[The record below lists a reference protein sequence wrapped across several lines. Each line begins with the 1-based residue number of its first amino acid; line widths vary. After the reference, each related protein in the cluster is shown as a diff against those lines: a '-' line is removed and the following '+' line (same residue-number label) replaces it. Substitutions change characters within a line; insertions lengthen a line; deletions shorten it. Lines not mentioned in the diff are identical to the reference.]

1 MWESVLHL
9 RWLLGSPSAGGM
21 GASLVSSP
29 AGSDLLA
36 LSCQRQVSK
45 ERRAQDGDF
54 PLNLCRTEGTW
65 KTRFAQTVPP
75 LFSARLRKF
84 KAPHRAGYGQT
95 VGGQGWAG
103 WFRVAGVLMTALLLQ
118 SCASAGDDHGG
129 IEAEKAKQLEDAR
142 AQARAPFQAGA
153 LATRAVRPV
162 TLRDS
167 GQPDA
172 ISYLRH
178 VDFRFDGGV
187 GFVIDELALRMVPR
201 EAGDPVWLDDVS
213 SYTLQP
219 VNGTVR
225 VTADSM
231 AALFNTVV
239 FARGPRSDPPLRNFR
254 FSLEDDALDM
264 HAEMRRRGA
273 WVPIE
278 LRGPLVLRDPQTI
291 VFRPNVVKVRGQDA
305 GPLMGAAR
313 IELADLL
320 PVSTPSVQLAGSE
333 IVMQVPRL
341 FPPPALDL
349 KLSAIRVTRDGLVMQ
364 IGDGR
369 PQMPPLA
376 NASDAQRPYI
386 LFRGGDIRFMR
397 SMPMNA
403 RIDIV
408 VADPARPFVFNL
420 YRYRDQLVAGSL
432 RFSPDGGIR
441 VRMPSFGTLAAGQTP
456 KTARPAVHLARRT
469 AP

>member
-1 MWESVLHL
+1 
-9 RWLLGSPSAGGM
+9 LGA
-21 GASLVSSP
+21 A
-29 AGSDLLA
+29 
-36 LSCQRQVSK
+36 C
-45 ERRAQDGDF
+45 
-54 PLNLCRTEGTW
+54 
-65 KTRFAQTVPP
+65 
-75 LFSARLRKF
+75 
-84 KAPHRAGYGQT
+84 
-95 VGGQGWAG
+95 
-103 WFRVAGVLMTALLLQ
+103 LLQ
-118 SCASAGDDHGG
+118 SCATADDGRG
-129 IEAEKAKQLEDAR
+129 SIEAEKAKQLEDAR
-142 AQARAPFQAGA
+142 AQARAPFQAGN
-153 LATRAVRPV
+153 LATREVRPT

-172 ISYLRH
+172 ITYLRQ

-187 GFVIDELALRMVPR
+187 GFLVDQLALRMVPR
-201 EAGDPVWLDDVS
+201 QPGDPVWLDDVS
-213 SYTLQP
+213 SYSLQP

-225 VTADSM
+225 VTAQSM

-239 FARGPRSDPPLRNFR
+239 FARGPGSEPPLRR
-254 FSLEDDALDM
+254 FSFALEDGALDM
-264 HAEMRRRGA
+264 RAEMHRRGA

-291 VFRPNVVKVRGQDA
+291 VFRPNVVKVQGQDA
-305 GPLMGAAR
+305 SALMGAAH

-320 PVSTPSVQLAGSE
+320 PVSTPAVQLAGSE
-333 IVMQVPRL
+333 IVMQVPKL

-349 KLSAIRVTRDGLVMQ
+349 KLSAIRVTHDGLVMQ
-364 IGDGR
+364 IGEGN

-376 NASDAQRPYI
+376 HAADAQRPYI

-408 VADPARPFVFNL
+408 VADPAKPFVFNL

-441 VRMPSFGTLAAGQTP
+441 VLMPSFDTLAA
-456 KTARPAVHLARRT
+456 ARPTKLAAKPVAKPALQLAKRT

>member
-1 MWESVLHL
+1 MWDLTLHYRNFGKSAL
-9 RWLLGSPSAGGM
+9 RAAG
-21 GASLVSSP
+21 AV
-29 AGSDLLA
+29 
-36 LSCQRQVSK
+36 
-45 ERRAQDGDF
+45 
-54 PLNLCRTEGTW
+54 
-65 KTRFAQTVPP
+65 
-75 LFSARLRKF
+75 
-84 KAPHRAGYGQT
+84 
-95 VGGQGWAG
+95 
-103 WFRVAGVLMTALLLQ
+103 VAALLLQ
-118 SCASAGDDHGG
+118 SCATAGDGHGG

-142 AQARAPFQAGA
+142 TQARAPFQAGN
-153 LATRAVRPV
+153 LATREVRPA

-187 GFVIDELALRMVPR
+187 GFQVDQLALRMVPR
-201 EAGDPVWLDDVS
+201 APGDPVWLDDVS
-213 SYTLQP
+213 SYALQP
-219 VNGTVR
+219 VSGSVR
-225 VTADSM
+225 VTAQSM

-239 FARGPRSDPPLRNFR
+239 FARGSGGDSPQPPLRNFS
-254 FSLEDDALDM
+254 FSLDDGTLDM
-264 HAEMRRRGA
+264 RAEMHRRGA

-305 GPLMGAAR
+305 GALMGAAH

-320 PVSTPSVQLAGSE
+320 PVSTPAVQLTGSE
-333 IVMQVPRL
+333 IVMQVPKL

-349 KLSAIRVTRDGLVMQ
+349 KLSAIRVTRDGLRMQ
-364 IGDGR
+364 IGDGN

-376 NASDAQRPYI
+376 NAADAQRPYI
-386 LFRGGDIRFMR
+386 LFRGGDIRFLR

-408 VADPARPFVFNL
+408 VADPAKPFVFNL

-432 RFSPDGGIR
+432 RFSPDGSIR
-441 VRMPSFGTLAAGQTP
+441 VLMPSFDTLSAARAAKATP
-456 KTARPAVHLARRT
+456 VNNVAKPALQLAKRT

>member
-1 MWESVLHL
+1 MWDLVLRL
-9 RWLLGSPSAGGM
+9 RWLRVDAD
-21 GASLVSSP
+21 GASPVSSP
-29 AGSDLLA
+29 AGADSLS
-36 LSCQRQVSK
+36 LSCQRK
-45 ERRAQDGDF
+45 EAKKGAPEMATSPWICVTGR
-54 PLNLCRTEGTW
+54 EGRQ
-65 KTRFAQTVPP
+65 TRCAQTSLPS
-75 LFSARLRKF
+75 FSSPRQKS
-84 KAPHRAGYGQT
+84 KAPSRAGYGQT
-95 VGGQGWAG
+95 VAVRAQAPWLRAAG
-103 WFRVAGVLMTALLLQ
+103 ALMAALLLQ
-118 SCASAGDDHGG
+118 SCASAGDNHGG

-142 AQARAPFQAGA
+142 AQARAPFQSGG
-153 LATRAVRPV
+153 LATREVRPI

-187 GFVIDELALRMVPR
+187 GFVIDQLALRMVPR
-201 EAGDPVWLDDVS
+201 QAGDPVWLDDVS

-219 VNGTVR
+219 ESGNVR
-225 VTADSM
+225 VTAESM

-239 FARGPRSDPPLRNFR
+239 FARGPNSDPPLRNFS
-254 FSLEDDALDM
+254 FTLDDGTLDM
-264 HAEMRRRGA
+264 RAEMRRRGA

-278 LRGPLVLRDPQTI
+278 LRGPLVLRDAQTL

-305 GPLMGAAR
+305 SALMGAAH

-320 PVSTPSVQLAGSE
+320 PVSTPAVQLAGSE
-333 IVMQVPRL
+333 IVMQVPKL

-349 KLSAIRVTRDGLVMQ
+349 KLSAIRVTRDGLFMQ
-364 IGDGR
+364 IGDGN

-408 VADPARPFVFNL
+408 VADPAKPFVFNL

-441 VRMPSFGTLAAGQTP
+441 VLMPSFDTLTAKAA
-456 KTARPAVHLARRT
+456 KPAVQLAKRT

>member
-1 MWESVLHL
+1 MRDLTLRHRDWRQWALRAAGALAAVL
-9 RWLLGSPSAGGM
+9 S
-21 GASLVSSP
+21 
-29 AGSDLLA
+29 
-36 LSCQRQVSK
+36 
-45 ERRAQDGDF
+45 
-54 PLNLCRTEGTW
+54 
-65 KTRFAQTVPP
+65 
-75 LFSARLRKF
+75 
-84 KAPHRAGYGQT
+84 
-95 VGGQGWAG
+95 
-103 WFRVAGVLMTALLLQ
+103 LQ
-118 SCASAGDDHGG
+118 SCASAGDGQG
-129 IEAEKAKQLEDAR
+129 AIATEKAKQLEDAR
-142 AQARAPFQAGA
+142 MQARAPFQSGG
-153 LATRAVRPV
+153 LATREARPA

-187 GFVIDELALRMVPR
+187 GFVIDQLALRMVPR
-201 EAGDPVWLDDVS
+201 QPGDPVWLDDVA

-225 VTADSM
+225 VTAESM

-239 FARGPRSDPPLRNFR
+239 FARGPGNDPPLRNFR
-254 FSLEDDALDM
+254 FVLEDGALDM
-264 HAEMRRRGA
+264 HAEMHRRGA

-305 GPLMGAAR
+305 DALMSAAH

-320 PVSTPSVQLAGSE
+320 PVSTPAVQLAGSE
-333 IVMQVPRL
+333 IVMQVPKL

-349 KLSAIRVTRDGLVMQ
+349 TLSAIRVTRDGLVMQ
-364 IGDGR
+364 IGEGH

-376 NASDAQRPYI
+376 NAADAQRPYI

-432 RFSPDGGIR
+432 RFSPDGGTR
-441 VRMPSFGTLAAGQTP
+441 VLMPSFDTLSA
-456 KTARPAVHLARRT
+456 ARPGKTPPQLARRT
-469 AP
+469 AQ

>member
-1 MWESVLHL
+1 MWDLTL
-9 RWLLGSPSAGGM
+9 RHRNSTLRAAG
-21 GASLVSSP
+21 AV
-29 AGSDLLA
+29 
-36 LSCQRQVSK
+36 
-45 ERRAQDGDF
+45 
-54 PLNLCRTEGTW
+54 
-65 KTRFAQTVPP
+65 
-75 LFSARLRKF
+75 
-84 KAPHRAGYGQT
+84 
-95 VGGQGWAG
+95 
-103 WFRVAGVLMTALLLQ
+103 VAALLLQ
-118 SCASAGDDHGG
+118 SCAAAGDGHGA
-129 IEAEKAKQLEDAR
+129 IEADKAKQLEDAR
-142 AQARAPFQAGA
+142 AQARAPFQSGN
-153 LATRAVRPV
+153 LATREVRPA

-187 GFVIDELALRMVPR
+187 GFLVDQLALRMVPR
-201 EAGDPVWLDDVS
+201 APGDPVWLDDVS

-219 VNGTVR
+219 VSGSVR
-225 VTADSM
+225 VTAESM

-239 FARGPRSDPPLRNFR
+239 FARGPGEDPPLRG
-254 FSLEDDALDM
+254 FSFALDDGTLDM
-264 HAEMRRRGA
+264 RAEMRRRGA

-305 GPLMGAAR
+305 GALMGAAH

-320 PVSTPSVQLAGSE
+320 PVSTPAVQLAGSE
-333 IVMQVPRL
+333 IVMQVPKL

-349 KLSAIRVTRDGLVMQ
+349 KLSAIRVTREGLLMQ
-364 IGDGR
+364 IGDGN

-376 NASDAQRPYI
+376 NATDAQRPYI

-408 VADPARPFVFNL
+408 VADPAKPFVFNL
-420 YRYRDQLVAGSL
+420 YRYRNQLVAGSL

-441 VRMPSFGTLAAGQTP
+441 VLMPSFDTLAAA
-456 KTARPAVHLARRT
+456 KTAKATAVAKTSKPALQLAKRT

>member
-1 MWESVLHL
+1 M
-9 RWLLGSPSAGGM
+9 A
-21 GASLVSSP
+21 
-29 AGSDLLA
+29 
-36 LSCQRQVSK
+36 
-45 ERRAQDGDF
+45 
-54 PLNLCRTEGTW
+54 
-65 KTRFAQTVPP
+65 
-75 LFSARLRKF
+75 
-84 KAPHRAGYGQT
+84 
-95 VGGQGWAG
+95 
-103 WFRVAGVLMTALLLQ
+103 ALLLQ
-118 SCASAGDDHGG
+118 SCASAGDNHGG
-129 IEAEKAKQLEDAR
+129 IVAEKAQQLEDAR
-142 AQARAPFQAGA
+142 AQARAPFQAGG
-153 LATRAVRPV
+153 LATREVRAA

-213 SYTLQP
+213 SYALQP
-219 VNGTVR
+219 VSGAVR
-225 VTADSM
+225 VTAESM

-239 FARGPRSDPPLRNFR
+239 FARGPGNDPPLRNFS
-254 FSLEDDALDM
+254 FSLDEGTLDM
-264 HAEMRRRGA
+264 RAEMHRRGA

-305 GPLMGAAR
+305 GALMGAAH

-320 PVSTPSVQLAGSE
+320 PVSTPAVQLAGSE
-333 IVMQVPRL
+333 IVMQVPKL

-349 KLSAIRVTRDGLVMQ
+349 KLSAIRVTRDGLRMQ
-364 IGDGR
+364 IGDGH

-376 NASDAQRPYI
+376 NAADTQRPYI

-408 VADPARPFVFNL
+408 VADPAKPFVFNL

-432 RFSPDGGIR
+432 RFSPDGSIR
-441 VRMPSFGTLAAGQTP
+441 VLMPSFAALDTGQAAKMTKAAKAALQLA
-456 KTARPAVHLARRT
+456 KRT

>member
-1 MWESVLHL
+1 MW
-9 RWLLGSPSAGGM
+9 
-21 GASLVSSP
+21 
-29 AGSDLLA
+29 DLNLSNRRLA
-36 LSCQRQVSK
+36 L
-45 ERRAQDGDF
+45 RA
-54 PLNLCRTEGTW
+54 
-65 KTRFAQTVPP
+65 
-75 LFSARLRKF
+75 
-84 KAPHRAGYGQT
+84 
-95 VGGQGWAG
+95 
-103 WFRVAGVLMTALLLQ
+103 AGVLCVALLQ
-118 SCASAGDDHGG
+118 SCASAGDGHGG
-129 IEAEKAKQLEDAR
+129 IEAAKAKQLEDAR
-142 AQARAPFQAGA
+142 QQARAPFQSGN
-153 LATRAVRPV
+153 LATREVRPT

-178 VDFRFDGGV
+178 VDFRFDVGV
-187 GFVIDELALRMVPR
+187 GFLVDQLALRMVPR
-201 EAGDPVWLDDVS
+201 LSGDPVWLDDVS

-219 VNGTVR
+219 VSGTVR

-239 FARGPRSDPPLRNFR
+239 FARGPGNDPPLRR
-254 FSLEDDALDM
+254 FSFTLDDGTLDM
-264 HAEMRRRGA
+264 RAEMRRRGA

-291 VFRPNVVKVRGQDA
+291 VFRPNVVKVQGQDA
-305 GPLMGAAR
+305 GALMGAAH

-320 PVSTPSVQLAGSE
+320 PVSTPAVQLTGSE
-333 IVMQVPRL
+333 IVMQVPKL

-349 KLSAIRVTRDGLVMQ
+349 KVSAIRVTRDGLVMQ
-364 IGDGR
+364 IGDGN

-376 NASDAQRPYI
+376 NAADAQRPYI
-386 LFRGGDIRFMR
+386 LFRGGDIRFLR

-408 VADPARPFVFNL
+408 VADPAKPFVFNL

-432 RFSPDGGIR
+432 RFSTDGSIR
-441 VRMPSFGTLAAGQTP
+441 VLMPSFDMLAAAKLAKPATKLAAKPVGTLA
-456 KTARPAVHLARRT
+456 KPALQLARRT

>member
-1 MWESVLHL
+1 M
-9 RWLLGSPSAGGM
+9 
-21 GASLVSSP
+21 
-29 AGSDLLA
+29 
-36 LSCQRQVSK
+36 
-45 ERRAQDGDF
+45 
-54 PLNLCRTEGTW
+54 
-65 KTRFAQTVPP
+65 
-75 LFSARLRKF
+75 
-84 KAPHRAGYGQT
+84 
-95 VGGQGWAG
+95 
-103 WFRVAGVLMTALLLQ
+103 LQ
-118 SCASAGDDHGG
+118 SCATAGDGHGA

-142 AQARAPFQAGA
+142 ARARAPFQSGN
-153 LATRAVRPV
+153 LSTREVRPA

-167 GQPDA
+167 GQADA

-187 GFVIDELALRMVPR
+187 GFVIDQLALRMVPR
-201 EAGDPVWLDDVS
+201 APGDPVWLDDVS

-219 VNGTVR
+219 VSGNVR
-225 VTADSM
+225 VTAESM

-239 FARGPRSDPPLRNFR
+239 FARGPGNDPPLRNFS
-254 FSLEDDALDM
+254 FSLDDGTLDM
-264 HAEMRRRGA
+264 RAEMRRRGA

-291 VFRPNVVKVRGQDA
+291 VFRPNVVKVQGQNA
-305 GPLMGAAR
+305 SALMGAAH

-320 PVSTPSVQLAGSE
+320 PVSTPAVQLAGSE
-333 IVMQVPRL
+333 IVMQVPKL

-349 KLSAIRVTRDGLVMQ
+349 KLSAIRVTRDGLFMQ
-364 IGDGR
+364 IGDGA

-376 NASDAQRPYI
+376 NAADAQRPYI

-441 VRMPSFGTLAAGQTP
+441 VLMPSFNTLTAV
-456 KTARPAVHLARRT
+456 KTAKPTAQLAKRT

>member
-1 MWESVLHL
+1 MWDLSL
-9 RWLLGSPSAGGM
+9 RNRSFGKRALRAAG
-21 GASLVSSP
+21 AV
-29 AGSDLLA
+29 
-36 LSCQRQVSK
+36 
-45 ERRAQDGDF
+45 
-54 PLNLCRTEGTW
+54 
-65 KTRFAQTVPP
+65 
-75 LFSARLRKF
+75 
-84 KAPHRAGYGQT
+84 
-95 VGGQGWAG
+95 
-103 WFRVAGVLMTALLLQ
+103 VAALLLQ
-118 SCASAGDDHGG
+118 SCATAGDGHGG

-142 AQARAPFQAGA
+142 AQARAPFQAGG
-153 LATRAVRPV
+153 LATREVRAA

-187 GFVIDELALRMVPR
+187 GFVVDQLALRMVPR

-213 SYTLQP
+213 SYMLQP
-219 VNGTVR
+219 VSGAVR

-239 FARGPRSDPPLRNFR
+239 FARGPGNDPPLRNFS
-254 FSLEDDALDM
+254 FSLDDGTLDM
-264 HAEMRRRGA
+264 RAEMHRRGA

-291 VFRPNVVKVRGQDA
+291 VFRPNVVKVQGQDA
-305 GPLMGAAR
+305 GALMGAAH

-320 PVSTPSVQLAGSE
+320 PVSTPAVQLRGSE
-333 IVMQVPRL
+333 IVMQVPKL
-341 FPPPALDL
+341 FPPPALAL
-349 KLSAIRVTRDGLVMQ
+349 KLSAIRVTRDGLLMQ
-364 IGDGR
+364 IGDGN

-376 NASDAQRPYI
+376 NAADAQRPYI
-386 LFRGGDIRFMR
+386 LFRGGDIRFLR

-408 VADPARPFVFNL
+408 VADPAKPFVFNL
-420 YRYRDQLVAGSL
+420 YHYRDQLVAGSL

-441 VRMPSFGTLAAGQTP
+441 VLMPSFDALASA
-456 KTARPAVHLARRT
+456 PAAKAVKVTKVAKPALQLAKRT

>member
-1 MWESVLHL
+1 MWDLIWRRV
-9 RWLLGSPSAGGM
+9 RGWRSAGAR
-21 GASLVSSP
+21 GASPVSSP
-29 AGSDLLA
+29 AGADLLS
-36 LSCQRQVSK
+36 LSCQRKVSK
-45 ERRAQDGDF
+45 ERRARDGDF
-54 PLNLCRTEGTW
+54 PLNFCNRAEAG
-65 KTRFAQTVPP
+65 KTRFAQTVPR
-75 LFSARLRKF
+75 LFSARLHKF
-84 KAPHRAGYGQT
+84 KAPSRAGYGHT
-95 VGGQGWAG
+95 IAERGQAS
-103 WFRVAGVLMTALLLQ
+103 WFRAVGVLAAALLLQ
-118 SCASAGDDHGG
+118 SCASAGDNHGG

-153 LATRAVRPV
+153 LATREVRAP

-167 GQPDA
+167 GQPGA

-187 GFVIDELALRMVPR
+187 GFLVDQLALRMVPR
-201 EAGDPVWLDDVS
+201 ASGDPVWLDDVS

-219 VNGTVR
+219 VSGNVR
-225 VTADSM
+225 VTAESM

-239 FARGPRSDPPLRNFR
+239 FARGAGNDPPLRNFR
-254 FSLEDDALDM
+254 FSLDDGTLDM
-264 HAEMRRRGA
+264 RAEMHRRGA

-278 LRGPLVLRDPQTI
+278 LRGPLVLRDPQTM
-291 VFRPNVVKVRGQDA
+291 VFRPNVVKVQGQNA
-305 GPLMGAAR
+305 GALMGAAH

-320 PVSTPSVQLAGSE
+320 PVSTPSVQLNGSE
-333 IVMQVPRL
+333 IVMQVPKL

-349 KLSAIRVTRDGLVMQ
+349 KLSAIHVTRDGLLMQ
-364 IGDGR
+364 IGDGN

-376 NASDAQRPYI
+376 KTADAQRPYI

-408 VADPARPFVFNL
+408 VADPAKPFVFNL

-441 VRMPSFGTLAAGQTP
+441 VLMPSFDTLTAA
-456 KTARPAVHLARRT
+456 KTAKPTVQLAKRT

>member
-1 MWESVLHL
+1 MWDLTL
-9 RWLLGSPSAGGM
+9 RQHDW
-21 GASLVSSP
+21 
-29 AGSDLLA
+29 
-36 LSCQRQVSK
+36 
-45 ERRAQDGDF
+45 RRW
-54 PLNLCRTEGTW
+54 T
-65 KTRFAQTVPP
+65 
-75 LFSARLRKF
+75 LR
-84 KAPHRAGYGQT
+84 A
-95 VGGQGWAG
+95 
-103 WFRVAGVLMTALLLQ
+103 AGVLLAALSLQ
-118 SCASAGDDHGG
+118 SCATADDSHGS

-142 AQARAPFQAGA
+142 AQAHAPFQSGN
-153 LATRAVRPV
+153 LATREVRPI

-187 GFVIDELALRMVPR
+187 GFLVDELALRIVPR
-201 EAGDPVWLDDVS
+201 QPGDPVWLDDVS

-219 VNGTVR
+219 VSGTVR
-225 VTADSM
+225 VTAQSM

-239 FARGPRSDPPLRNFR
+239 FARGPGSDSPNPPLRQFV
-254 FSLEDDALDM
+254 FSLDDGTLTM
-264 HAEMRRRGA
+264 YAEMHRRGA

-278 LRGPLVLRDPQTI
+278 LRGPLVLRDAQTI

-305 GPLMGAAR
+305 DALMGAAH

-320 PVSTPSVQLAGSE
+320 PVSTPAVQLIGSE
-333 IVMQVPRL
+333 IVMQVPKL

-349 KLSAIRVTRDGLVMQ
+349 KLSAIRVTREGLVMQ
-364 IGDGR
+364 IGDGN

-376 NASDAQRPYI
+376 NAADAQRPYI
-386 LFRGGDIRFMR
+386 LFRGGDIRFLR

-408 VADPARPFVFNL
+408 VADPTKPFVFNL

-432 RFSPDGGIR
+432 RFSPDGSIR
-441 VRMPSFGTLAAGQTP
+441 VLMPSFDTLIA
-456 KTARPAVHLARRT
+456 ARPANAAKPAVQLAKRT

>member
-1 MWESVLHL
+1 MWDLTL
-9 RWLLGSPSAGGM
+9 RHRNSALRAA
-21 GASLVSSP
+21 GAV
-29 AGSDLLA
+29 
-36 LSCQRQVSK
+36 
-45 ERRAQDGDF
+45 
-54 PLNLCRTEGTW
+54 
-65 KTRFAQTVPP
+65 
-75 LFSARLRKF
+75 
-84 KAPHRAGYGQT
+84 
-95 VGGQGWAG
+95 
-103 WFRVAGVLMTALLLQ
+103 VAALLLQ
-118 SCASAGDDHGG
+118 SCATAGDGHGA

-142 AQARAPFQAGA
+142 AQARAPFQSGN
-153 LATRAVRPV
+153 LATREVRPA

-187 GFVIDELALRMVPR
+187 GFLVDQLALRMVPR
-201 EAGDPVWLDDVS
+201 APGDPVWLDDVS

-219 VNGTVR
+219 VNGLVR
-225 VTADSM
+225 VTAESM

-239 FARGPRSDPPLRNFR
+239 FARGPGEDPPLRNFS
-254 FSLEDDALDM
+254 FALDDGTLDM
-264 HAEMRRRGA
+264 RAEMRRRGA

-305 GPLMGAAR
+305 GALMGAAH

-320 PVSTPSVQLAGSE
+320 PVSTPAVQLAGSE
-333 IVMQVPRL
+333 IVMQVPKL
-341 FPPPALDL
+341 FPPPALEL
-349 KLSAIRVTRDGLVMQ
+349 KLSAIRVARDGLLMQ
-364 IGDGR
+364 IGDGN

-376 NASDAQRPYI
+376 NAADAQRPYI

-408 VADPARPFVFNL
+408 VADPAKPFVFNL

-441 VRMPSFGTLAAGQTP
+441 VLMPSFDSIAAAKPAKATAVAKAGKPALQLA
-456 KTARPAVHLARRT
+456 KRT